1 MKKRYL
7 IPIIISIL
15 MLVIN
20 VVARF
25 SRTFSDFYVEQIF
38 PRISTILSH
47 FSGLF
52 PFSVGEVMIILGILL
67 VVIGIPLFL
76 ILLIV
81 KKDSRR
87 KTAGAFLCTFLMT
100 L

>member
-1 MKKRYL
+1 
-7 IPIIISIL
+7 

-38 PRISTILSH
+38 PRISTIHSH

-81 KKDSRR
+81 KKGFTQKNRR
-87 KTAGAFLCTFLMT
+87 CISLHFPLGTVLCVVNGNP
-100 L
+100 